1 MNLEYF
7 VESLVK
13 ELGADAMAME
23 NENMFSIHLGEY
35 VFFIAYKAAHKSI
48 LLHASVG
55 VHNNKPEALA
65 YLLTMNTFFAK
76 NHGVCL
82 GIDDAVITAQQI
94 IFVTDVENELTFM
107 PSFMEQ
113 CSHFL
118 KAIFLLLQYFDNEK
132 QFYEDITKNTAEVNA
147 GQESCANVGIRV

>member
-7 VESLVK
+7 VENLTK
-13 ELGADAMAME
+13 ELGADTMTME
-23 NENMFSIHLGEY
+23 NENTFSIRLGEY
-35 VFFIAYKAAHKSI
+35 DFFIAYRADLKGI

-55 VHNNKPEALA
+55 VHNNKPETLA

-82 GIDDAVITAQQI
+82 GIDDAVITAQQVI
-94 IFVTDVENELTFM
+94 VVADIQDDPAFM
-107 PSFMEQ
+107 PSFMDQ
-113 CSHFL
+113 CSLFL

-132 QFYEDITKNTAEVNA
+132 IFYQDVTKSITEMNKE
-147 GQESCANVGIRV
+147 QDPCAKVGIRV